1 MYNEVTGSVYLV
13 DDDEDDRIIFAEV
26 FSETAPSVDLKLVKS
41 GDELANILCED
52 LIPVPD
58 VIFLN
63 VNMPLKNGF
72 DCLKEIRE
80 RSDNLQSLRIIMF
93 STSDNPD
100 TINTASE
107 LGADFYAVKPTSYFD
122 LKSLIIKVLSIDW
135 AEDRAK
141 MPFKLN

>member
-26 FSETAPSVDLKLVKS
+26 FSETAPRMELKLVKS
-41 GDELANILCED
+41 GEELFNILFED
-52 LIPVPD
+52 FLPVPD

-63 VNMPLKNGF
+63 VNMPIKNGF
-72 DCLKEIRE
+72 DCLKEIRD
-80 RSDNLQSLRIIMF
+80 RSDNLRSLRIIMF
-93 STSDNPD
+93 STSINPD
-100 TINTASE
+100 TINTARE

-135 AEDRAK
+135 SASSGK
-141 MPFKLN
+141 IPFKLN